1 MPNEQWWSPKV
12 VGARQVMTET
22 IVKMHLAG
30 CKNREIANQLGIHH
44 NTVALRLKNAGYAS
58 RKTRPRPADV
68 PEIAAVVDL
77 FDNGVHPSNIA
88 EQLDVSEA
96 FVFQKLRTARRIS
109 GNDGDEKESATHSGS
124 ARPTKKAKTSGASF
138 TQDKADAMPND
149 AEILKQTATSTRDA
163 RA

>member
-1 MPNEQWWSPKV
+1 M
-12 VGARQVMTET
+12 A
-22 IVKMHLAG
+22 
-30 CKNREIANQLGIHH
+30 
-44 NTVALRLKNAGYAS
+44 
-58 RKTRPRPADV
+58 
-68 PEIAAVVDL
+68 L

-109 GNDGDEKESATHSGS
+109 GNDGDEKESVTHSGS
-124 ARPTKKAKTSGASF
+124 ARPTKKANMSGASF